1 MRNIARK
8 AIPIACAITAP
19 FFVSADEQSDTTGM
33 LCAGGLTNYSGT
45 KVATGS
51 NMQSNTNKDAAK
63 PMMNQI
69 TPPAGPLVNNG
80 ADVYLTADFIWW
92 KAQQDGLNFASTG
105 YQSSEAPTH
114 DADKGSMTEPHFK
127 YEPGFKVGLGVLCG
141 HDNWDIFAQYT
152 WLNVP
157 EHATKKTVSTDG
169 LELNSTLQAD
179 FYDVSPDPWESISGK
194 WGFKMNVLD
203 LEMGRN
209 FWISKRL
216 TLRPHIGM
224 KFSWLKQDFDF
235 SGNTAAF
242 GEGAADFSSDFDLS
256 QFGTGIRGGVN
267 TAFYLWNKWSIFGDL
282 DVTALWNDFKSSRKD
297 SYNLESDESDVF
309 HPLNV
314 HYHPFTV
321 TTVLEMALGL
331 RFETIFSKGRYMYML
346 QAGWE
351 EQIWFNQGQFIN
363 LTSPNALG
371 NLTMEGLTIKTGFW
385 F

>member
-19 FFVSADEQSDTTGM
+19 FFVSADEQSESTGM

-51 NMQSNTNKDAAK
+51 NMQSNSNKDAAK

-92 KAQQDGLNFASTG
+92 KAQQDGVTFAYTG
-105 YQSSEAPTH
+105 YSGDQDVDTS
-114 DADKGSMTEPHFK
+114 KGSELEPHFK

-157 EHATKKTVSTDG
+157 KHATKKSSDSDN
-169 LELNSTLQAD
+169 LYSTLQNHHGSDEDALL
-179 FYDVSPDPWESISGK
+179 STTGE

-224 KFSWLKQDFDF
+224 KFSWLKQDWDV
-235 SGNTAAF
+235 
-242 GEGAADFSSDFDLS
+242 SSTDLHNDEIGSHTHDFDLS
-256 QFGTGIRGGVN
+256 EFGVGVRGGVN

-297 SYNLESDESDVF
+297 THTLDDVTST
-309 HPLNV
+309 PLNI

-363 LTSPNALG
+363 LSSPNAIG